1 MIKSKIVDFLEKFSE
16 EEFKEFGKFVNSPY
30 FNVNRKLITA
40 YNYFKMHFGDFSN
53 KDFSKE
59 GLYLAVF
66 PGTGYRDTETRKLLS
81 GLTKLA
87 EGYLCQNEY
96 DNNEFEKNINLT
108 GKLLSK
114 DLVGNAEK
122 IIKQLEDK
130 TEKEKINGQ
139 HYFYDLMKIQIKKK
153 TIELKKESF
162 QSGDLIEDKI
172 NSYLLNYFI
181 SFSTKIVQ
189 NIKAKQYYN
198 LIPEEPILPKF
209 FSFIDL
215 DRYIDWL
222 EETKYEYSEILIM
235 NLCIIKCVNN
245 SYDKPVYNKFKELL
259 LHNNTKLSHFELNN
273 LFTCLQGIQI
283 KRIRENDAEAL
294 KELFEVNNLILE
306 HEAYAFYPGGSMP
319 YSVYVTMI
327 TIGINSKEFDWVN
340 SFIKKYTPLL
350 QEKHRENLY
359 NYAMAELTYCTAS
372 TSKALEYTSK
382 IEFEGFFLKHEVNL
396 LKLKIYYDEDDFI
409 SIYYQLDSYK
419 KLIEGNRFIGEQQY
433 DIYSGFI
440 KVFSELVKIKENKDK
455 ASADILFSKTQKLT
469 NVQNKDWLLEK
480 IKKLL

>member
-1 MIKSKIVDFLEKFSE
+1 MIKSKIVDYLEKFSA
-16 EEFKEFGKFVNSPY
+16 EEFKEFGRYVNSPY
-30 FNVNRKLITA
+30 FNVNKKLITS
-40 YNYFKMHFGDFSN
+40 YNYFKIYYGDFSN
-53 KDFSKE
+53 KHFNKE
-59 GLYLAVF
+59 GLYSAVF
-66 PGTGYRDTETRKLLS
+66 PGTKYRDTETRKLLS

-87 EGYLCQNEY
+87 EGYMCQNEY
-96 DNNEFEKNINLT
+96 DKNDFEKNINLA

-122 IIKQLEDK
+122 IVAQLE
-130 TEKEKINGQ
+130 EISAKEKINGQ
-139 HYFYDLMKIQIKKK
+139 HYFYELMKIQIKKK
-153 TIELKKESF
+153 SIELKKESF
-162 QSGDLIEDKI
+162 QTGNLTEDKI
-172 NSYLLNYFI
+172 NSYLLNYFV

-198 LIPEEPILPKF
+198 LIADEPLLPKF

-215 DRYIDWL
+215 DRYIEWL
-222 EETKYEYSEILIM
+222 EETKFEFSEILIM
-235 NLCIIKCVNN
+235 NLCIIKCVNDA
-245 SYDKPVYNKFKELL
+245 YDKQTYSKFKELL
-259 LHNNTKLSHFELNN
+259 LNNHKKISHFELNN

-327 TIGINSKEFDWVN
+327 TIGISSKEFEWVS
-340 SFIKKYTPLL
+340 SFIKKFTPML
-350 QEKHRENLY
+350 QEKHRGNLY
-359 NYAMAELTYCTAS
+359 NYAMAELTYSTGS
-372 TSKALEYTSK
+372 TSEALEYTSK
-382 IEFEGFFLKHEVNL
+382 IEYEGFFLKHEVNI

-409 SIYYQLDSYK
+409 SVLYQLDSYK
-419 KLIEGNRFIGEQQY
+419 KLVEGNKFVGEQQY

-440 KVFSELVKIKENKDK
+440 KVFSELVKVKENKDK
-455 ASADILFSKTQKLT
+455 ASAEILLSKTEKLT

-480 IKKLL
+480 IKELI